1 MRCSW
6 QRPTS
11 GAAQPKQAAGHAPQQ
26 QMPKDYYQK
35 PQGAGGMGDLLGS
48 IAGTILSGA
57 MQGGTTSGH
66 APARGG
72 RQQKTVVDQVRN
84 KIMHRMKTQICN
96 SIVRSIFGCLK
107 K

>member
-1 MRCSW
+1 M
-6 QRPTS
+6 P
-11 GAAQPKQAAGHAPQQ
+11 Q
-26 QMPKDYYQK
+26 QMPKDYYKK
-35 PQGAGGMGDLLGS
+35 PQCAGGMGDLLGS

-72 RQQKTVVDQVRN
+72 RQQKTVVDQVLN
-84 KIMHRMKTQICN
+84 KIMHRMETQICN